1 VKLLLLHISKFVLVI
16 WLVSINKEQGMKEQ
30 GLQGHDHD
38 NEGDTDLPEED
49 TTPDDAPEAQDSI
62 PAAQ

>member
-1 VKLLLLHISKFVLVI
+1 
-16 WLVSINKEQGMKEQ
+16 MKEQ

-49 TTPDDAPEAQDSI
+49 TAPEAQDSI